1 MLLSIL
7 LPKNNLQ
14 KSDPKL
20 LIFFFY
26 TYVDIVLEVK
36 DRIDFNPDWD
46 VYSFNSTV
54 IWSQHVLQSVSMA
67 RNCVNWLNI

>member
-36 DRIDFNPDWD
+36 DRIDFNPDWE

-54 IWSQHVLQSVSMA
+54 IWSQNVLQSVSMA

>member
-36 DRIDFNPDWD
+36 DRIDFNPDWN
-46 VYSFNSTV
+46 VYNFNSTV
-54 IWSQHVLQSVSMA
+54 IWSQHVLQRVSMVT
-67 RNCVNWLNI
+67 NCMNWLNI